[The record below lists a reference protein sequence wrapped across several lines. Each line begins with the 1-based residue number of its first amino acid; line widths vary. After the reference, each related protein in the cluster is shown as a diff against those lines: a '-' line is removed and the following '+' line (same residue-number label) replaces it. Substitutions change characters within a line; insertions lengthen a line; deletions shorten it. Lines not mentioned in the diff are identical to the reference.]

1 MQEAKEEQLLINRFK
16 ELGATAYYKGIFTYT
31 DFLNLYEISIFH
43 SIKKDFGK
51 LLYES
56 YGGYEGAERQ
66 VFFLKANEMEFNYN
80 DYISCILIEPLNKRF
95 SDELTHRDFLG
106 SILGLGL
113 ERSKI
118 GDILVRDNEAYCFC
132 FTNISEFIIDNLNKV
147 RRTSVSCSLIDTKA
161 KVFTPNFIEIR
172 GIISSNR
179 LDSIISVALQTSR
192 SKVLKLISTGKIFI
206 NGKEVLSNSYYL
218 KEDDVF
224 SIRGHGKYIYKGEKG
239 QTRKGKLRILLL
251 KYN

>member
-1 MQEAKEEQLLINRFK
+1 MQEDKEEQLLIRRLK
-16 ELGATAYYKGIFTYT
+16 ELGATAYYKGILTYT
-31 DFLNLYEISIFH
+31 DFLNLNEISIFH
-43 SIKKDFGK
+43 SIKKDLGK
-51 LLYES
+51 LLYKS

-66 VFFLKANEMEFNYN
+66 VFFLMGNEIELNYD

-95 SDELTHRDFLG
+95 SDKLSHRDFLG

-118 GDILVRDNEAYCFC
+118 GDILVRDNKAYCFC

-147 RRTSVSCSLIDTKA
+147 KHTSVSCSLTDTKA

-172 GIISSNR
+172 GTISSNR

-192 SKVLKLISTGKIFI
+192 SKVLKLISSGKIFI
-206 NGKEVLSNSYYL
+206 NGKEVISNSCSL
-218 KEDDVF
+218 KEDDIF
-224 SIRGHGKYIYKGEKG
+224 SIRGHGKFIYKGENG